1 MTQHALYVELKA
13 KVGKEEELA
22 SLLTGAQALV
32 VEEEGTIAWFV
43 VRFDTQTFA
52 IFDAFNDE
60 AGRQAHL
67 DGRVAEILMARAED
81 LLDHALDIRRPD
93 VLADKL
99 PAQPVRQDGCAR
111 LLRSAVRTHSLCIC

>member
-99 PAQPVRQDGCAR
+99 PA
-111 LLRSAVRTHSLCIC
+111 

>member
-13 KVGKEEELA
+13 KVGREEELA

-32 VEEEGTIAWFV
+32 AQEEATVAWFAI
-43 VRFDTQTFA
+43 RFDMQTFA
-52 IFDAFNDE
+52 IFDVFNDE

-99 PAQPVRQDGCAR
+99 PD
-111 LLRSAVRTHSLCIC
+111 